1 MSILTSTLSQ
11 VARRSVPKKTLV
23 RTYFATRPTTLSK
36 NEIKQKQDELQHQ
49 ASSPEST
56 VYVHH
61 ETSDSEAYFKPIIN
75 HVFDD

>member
-61 ETSDSEAYFKPIIN
+61 EPSDSEASFNPIIN